1 MSANLLLTGAP
12 HAHGGASVQQ
22 LMRMVLLALAPAT
35 LYGVFLFGWPALNLL
50 LVIVLTCLVGEA
62 LCLWL
67 AGRPLRPALLDG
79 STLLTG
85 VLLALSLPPWAPWW
99 IGVIGGAFAV
109 VVGKHI
115 FGGVGQNLF
124 NPAMLARVM
133 LLVSF
138 PVEMTTWLEPRPWFS
153 GTTPSLLEG
162 LHITFGGGLPMAD
175 GMTGATLLGHI
186 RTSLALSQPL
196 GEILPGHYQPGLAAL
211 GWTGGSLGETS
222 ALLLLLG
229 GLWLLWKKAI
239 TWTIPAAMLGAV
251 LVLASVFHWLDPER
265 FVDPLLHLVSGSLL
279 MGAFFIATDPVTSP
293 LSRLGQIVFGAGC
306 GALVYVIRTWG
317 GYPEGVAFAVV
328 LMNAATPLIDH
339 YLRPR
344 VYGRTWLGQ
353 PKPVSERARR
363 AAAGRDSGSGPT

>member
-1 MSANLLLTGAP
+1 MSANLLLAGAP
-12 HAHGGASVQQ
+12 HAHGGDSIQR
-22 LMRMVLLALAPAT
+22 LMMTVLLALAPAT
-35 LYGVFLFGWPALNLL
+35 LYGVFLFGWPAFNLL
-50 LVIVLTCLVGEA
+50 AVTLLTCLLGEA
-62 LCLWL
+62 FCLWL
-67 AGRPLRPALLDG
+67 AGRALRPALLDG
-79 STLLTG
+79 SVLLTG
-85 VLLALSLPPWAPWW
+85 VLLALSLPHWAPWW
-99 IGVIGGAFAV
+99 IGAIGGAFAV

-138 PVEMTTWLEPRPWFS
+138 PVELTTWLEPRAWFS
-153 GTTPSLLEG
+153 GTTPSFLEG
-162 LHITFGGGLPMAD
+162 LRITFGGGLPVAD
-175 GMTGATLLGHI
+175 GVSGATILGHI
-186 RTSLALSQPL
+186 RTELVLSHPL

-229 GLWLLWKKAI
+229 GLWLLWKRAI
-239 TWTIPAAMLGAV
+239 TWPIPVAMLGAM
-251 LVLASVFHWLDPER
+251 LALASIFHWVDPGR
-265 FVDPLLHLVSGSLL
+265 FADPLLHLVSGSLL
-279 MGAFFIATDPVTSP
+279 LGAFFIATDPVTSP
-293 LSRLGQIVFGAGC
+293 LSRLGQLVFGAGC

-317 GYPEGVAFAVV
+317 GYREGVAFAVV
-328 LMNAATPLIDH
+328 LMNGATPLIDH

-363 AAAGRDSGSGPT
+363 GTGSRDSGSGPK